1 MINILPLAASASP
14 APEESAPLTLQGA
27 WEAAVSGVTWF
38 FTNLSP
44 AFTWAILGVTLCVSF
59 FVYYWLC
66 LRPRSRSLE
75 WIAMAEEKGRPRRFT
90 LTLPH
95 HPMERRDALPVLLL
109 TAVYAVT
116 AFFQLGSFT
125 GPESCVEF
133 QQGDSYIFV

>member
-27 WEAAVSGVTWF
+27 WEEAVSGVTWF

-66 LRPRSRSLE
+66 LRPRPRSLE

-95 HPMERRDALPVLLL
+95 HPWSGGTRCP
-109 TAVYAVT
+109 
-116 AFFQLGSFT
+116 
-125 GPESCVEF
+125 CCC
-133 QQGDSYIFV
+133 